1 MVPSGL
7 MQLVGLVD
15 DAEILGVG
23 LIMTLI
29 SALLLSQAMGLLSVV
44 WLTK

>member
-1 MVPSGL
+1 MTMVPSGL
-7 MQLVGLVD
+7 MQLVGLED

-29 SALLLSQAMGLLSVV
+29 SALLLSQAIGSSLVI
-44 WLTK
+44 